1 MEMRNPWLEEPESIE
16 APHAP
21 APAEPMPLTG
31 PAIPQSGVPA
41 PDHVDRLPVIER
53 SQAPALWI
61 LGAHG
66 GSGESSLAALHPD
79 WAPADHAW
87 PCTAGQPASVVLTAR
102 TSAAGL
108 KAAQRAATQWASGAG
123 AEVQLLGLVLLADA
137 PGRLPRPLRDY
148 AQVIAGGVPRT
159 WRLPWIEAWR
169 LGEPPDAASGPR
181 EVRKLTE
188 DLMTLT
194 LGATGTTTRKE
205 H

>member
-1 MEMRNPWLEEPESIE
+1 MDVHNPWLAEPVPIE
-16 APHAP
+16 APDAP
-21 APAEPMPLTG
+21 VTAEPMPVTG

-41 PDHVDRLPVIER
+41 PDHVDRLPVVER

-66 GSGESSLAALHPD
+66 GSGESSLAALQPD
-79 WAPADHAW
+79 WAAAEHAW
-87 PCTAGQPASVVLTAR
+87 PCTAGQSASVVLTAR

-108 KAAQRAATQWASGAG
+108 KAAQRAATHWAAGLG

-137 PGRLPRPLRDY
+137 PGRLPRPLREY
-148 AQVIAGGVPRT
+148 AQLIAGGVPRT

-169 LGEPPDAASGPR
+169 LGEPPDPASGPR

-188 DLMTLT
+188 DLMALT
-194 LGATGTTTRKE
+194 LGATGTTTRRE